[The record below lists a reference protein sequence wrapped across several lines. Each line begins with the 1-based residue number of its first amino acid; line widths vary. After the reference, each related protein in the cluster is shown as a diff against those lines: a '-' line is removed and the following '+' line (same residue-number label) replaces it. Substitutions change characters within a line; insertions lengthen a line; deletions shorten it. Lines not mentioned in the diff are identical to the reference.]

1 MSIFADWVYDH
12 PNYRTA
18 HRQLC
23 AAIDQLFDKGA
34 PFLFTLLGGTGVGK
48 TEVLKDVIA
57 RYPAQDPAVRSPLH
71 LVAIPVSPA
80 GEALAKRIIE
90 TLVGKLIIRGSGSDI
105 RAMAA
110 RMLVQAGVKVLILDE
125 LNHLIEMRRG
135 ERAQTTENRRTADWF
150 KELLDQHGISIV
162 LSGLPHTARFFSDNE
177 QFKRRAM
184 RPVEILPYAWSV
196 EKDRQAFIGAVNA
209 FVMHMQSEGW
219 TIDADHDRFTRA
231 SYLSTSGTI
240 GGLHKLMT
248 AAELLCGKQRRLTME
263 LCAKAFEIHFG
274 MPDQVNPFEL
284 ADIHDI
290 QLHKAYQDVLIRNS
304 IITRTRG
311 NRFTKE

>member
-1 MSIFADWVYDH
+1 MTIFADWVYDH
-12 PNYRTA
+12 PHYRIA
-18 HRQLC
+18 HNQLC
-23 AAIDQLFDKGA
+23 AAIDQLFAKGT
-34 PFLFTLLGGTGVGK
+34 PFLFTLLGATGVGK
-48 TEVLKDVIA
+48 TEVLKDVLA
-57 RYPAQDPAVRSPLH
+57 RYPAQAPAVRSALH
-71 LVAIPVSPA
+71 LVAMPVSPA
-80 GEALAKRIIE
+80 GEALAKRIID

-125 LNHLIEMRRG
+125 LNHLIEMRKG

-162 LSGLPHTARFFSDNE
+162 LAGLPHTARFFSDNE

-184 RPVEILPYAWSV
+184 RPVEILPYAWNV
-196 EKDRQAFIGAVNA
+196 EKDRHAFISAVNA
-209 FVMHMQSEGW
+209 FAMHMQSEGW
-219 TIDADHDRFTRA
+219 TIDAEHDRLTRA
-231 SYLSTSGTI
+231 CYLSSSGSI

-248 AAELLCGKQRRLTME
+248 AAELLCGEQRNLTME

-284 ADIHDI
+284 PDIPDL
-290 QLHKAYQDVLIRNS
+290 QLHKAYQDVLIKNS

-311 NRFTKE
+311 NRFGKD